1 MFSITNIAYSTV
13 GLLTLNMLNGII
25 IGTSNTLQTIYY
37 ILSSKNKNLN
47 SYKNQIETFDIEFKL
62 KIVNEWIIKN
72 KDDTN
77 NTTYIKENIGQICI
91 KISDMLDQINQKIS
105 YHNTKW
111 LSSWRTLDIK
121 DDIIFLEKYC
131 NILNQRLY
139 LINC

>member
-1 MFSITNIAYSTV
+1 MFSVTNIACSTI

-25 IGTSNTLQTIYY
+25 IGTTSTLQSIYY
-37 ILSSKNKNLN
+37 MLPSNSSSLN
-47 SYKNQIETFDIEFKL
+47 NYKNQIESLDIEFKL
-62 KIVNEWIIKN
+62 KIVNDWLTK
-72 KDDTN
+72 N
-77 NTTYIKENIGQICI
+77 NTTYIKDNIGQICI

-121 DDIIFLEKYC
+121 DDIICLEKYC

-139 LINC
+139 LVNF

>member
-1 MFSITNIAYSTV
+1 MNSLSKKEMEELPSQLTSVLTELIQEDIATV
-13 GLLTLNMLNGII
+13 VESL
-25 IGTSNTLQTIYY
+25 
-37 ILSSKNKNLN
+37 
-47 SYKNQIETFDIEFKL
+47 DIEFKL
-62 KIVNEWIIKN
+62 KIVNDWLTK
-72 KDDTN
+72 N
-77 NTTYIKENIGQICI
+77 NTTYIKDNIGQICI
-91 KISDMLDQINQKIS
+91 KISDVLDKINQKIS